1 MATNRDVKLTLG
13 VETTGAEEIDKLK
26 LAVEK
31 LAKEGG
37 DAAPEFQQ
45 LADEI
50 DRLGQ
55 QAAALRTFEELA
67 RATDELKV
75 SQQAAKTT
83 TEELGAQLVTLGN
96 VTERAKREQDGAAQ
110 NAREAQASYKA
121 LKDELQILRSTYDA
135 NGDRAANYK
144 AKVEEL
150 TRAKIA
156 AKNAFDTA
164 NQSLRETNAAV
175 RDAEQAEAKLQTRYA
190 QSERSLNSVNTAL
203 RERSTALDG
212 ARTAA
217 DQLGVATDNVA
228 AAQVAL
234 VTSLNQVGTAADQ
247 VRLKKIAET
256 RALEQSVVALK
267 AAQDAADATA
277 KASADAA
284 RALQSAFGTIGT
296 RSAQELEAEIRQVR
310 AAMDAVRTGAGLTG
324 NELAAAMASGNARV
338 AELERGLRE
347 VRGELTMADKAAGLF
362 KNSMGQIAAGNLIA
376 DGIGAL
382 VEKVKDLG
390 RQFITTI
397 VETEQLRRGLMA
409 VYKDTATA
417 GAQFEFLRKTAQD
430 SGQAVGTLGA
440 SFLRFSAAT
449 QSANIP
455 LSVTNDLFATVTRV
469 AGSLGLSAEATGGTL
484 DALGQIASKGVVSL
498 EELRQQLGDRLP
510 GALSAAAKG
519 LGLTD
524 AELIKLVESGNL
536 AARDFFPAFSQGL
549 KTLQGETEGLVPTW
563 NRLKNAFTTTA
574 QSLGDAGFLDL
585 LIGALRGLAVAVGA
599 VLVPIT
605 SLIDTSLT
613 FVRTLGVLAGAITTL
628 TNPVQALRDLWEEF
642 GVRQKA
648 VAKSFVDVV
657 AGADSASAA
666 TANLTNVTKAAKD
679 AVAANGVQW
688 DTLSRS
694 QQAAAI
700 SAQIASDKQ
709 LTLGGQLAS
718 TNANLLALI
727 DSQTK
732 ESESLAK
739 VAKATQEQG
748 ATLVALTALRGNEQA
763 TLIAS
768 TQAAENYSSVLEKV
782 RASKAEETRLLQLQ
796 LATLIRVREVEVR
809 EGRLKQEELDK
820 ETLALRNKIEA
831 SKAEAEQADASA
843 EAARREI
850 LVRQLASESYRDN
863 SDRIVE
869 YREALAAAQRTL
881 EATIEGQKRGVL
893 SAKDVQD
900 AQDAV
905 TAAQNRYNDSLSDA
919 TARQQAYADS
929 QKIVFQ
935 QAEVGLRLALA
946 TEQAAER
953 KARLDGNEFAVR
965 QSQIKQR
972 EIELQLYKLKIAAM
986 EAEANGAIQ
995 VANATLQEKIA
1006 KGEVSAVDQIRIAN
1020 SIRLAEIKLQE
1031 AKILGTNIEAME
1043 KELQALKNG
1052 TSAREESTRSIGTN
1066 TSARIANTNA
1076 VSANSDAMD
1085 ELMMK
1090 YKLSADYSERQIALL
1105 ERETAAAERAA
1116 EAKRK
1121 ANNVDKDGFTT
1132 DSNGQRMTQ
1141 FVWNRSAIIDY
1152 LKQAGLEETLAE
1164 ELAKQFVNGDGTVGY
1179 EATQAQMKWGGKYS
1193 TLSEALG
1200 KMVDFYKYDDAGKSE
1215 ADNILRTRGKSA
1227 TELVREKER
1236 GQTVPPGGGSM
1247 GGGSQTGGSGRSG
1260 NGNSSS
1266 GVSMQSGMT
1275 INVNIGGRSTPI
1287 GVRSQADA
1295 DQLAGIFRTLEDAS
1309 RRSS

>member
-1 MATNRDVKLTLG
+1 MATNNRDVKLTLG
-13 VETTGAEEIDKLK
+13 VQTTGAEEIDKLK

-50 DRLGQ
+50 DRMGQ

-96 VTERAKREQDGAAQ
+96 VTERAKREQEGAAQ

-175 RDAEQAEAKLQTRYA
+175 REAEQAEANLQTRYA
-190 QSERSLNSVNTAL
+190 QSERSLNNVNTAL

-228 AAQVAL
+228 SAQVAL

-296 RSAQELEAEIRQVR
+296 RSAQELEVEIRQVR

-347 VRGELTMADKAAGLF
+347 VRGELTLADKAADLF

-397 VETEQLRRGLMA
+397 VETEQLRRGLNA
-409 VYKDTATA
+409 VYKDTAVA

-549 KTLQGETEGLVPTW
+549 KTLQGDTEGLVPTF
-563 NRLKNAFTTTA
+563 NRLKNAFTTAA
-574 QSLGDAGFLDL
+574 QALGDAG
-585 LIGALRGLAVAVGA
+585 ALEILTAGLRAIAAAAGA
-599 VLVPIT
+599 VLIPIQLVFDAFF
-605 SLIDTSLT
+605 SLVRATAALTAAFVSGGNAIENLKDIWNSL
-613 FVRTLGVLAGAITTL
+613 V
-628 TNPVQALRDLWEEF
+628 N
-642 GVRQKA
+642 RQTA
-648 VAKSFVDVV
+648 VIKSFGDVV
-657 AGADSASAA
+657 LGADKVATTTVNLASATAAAATAAQQAGADWA
-666 TANLTNVTKAAKD
+666 
-679 AVAANGVQW
+679 
-688 DTLSRS
+688 TLSRS
-694 QQAAAI
+694 QQVSAVAAVIAADSQRDLSARLVQTTAAI
-700 SAQIASDKQ
+700 NVALAAQE
-709 LTLGGQLAS
+709 
-718 TNANLLALI
+718 
-727 DSQTK
+727 K

-739 VAKATQEQG
+739 LAKATQDQNAG
-748 ATLVALTALRGNEQA
+748 LISLARLRGDEA
-763 TLIAS
+763 AALAVS
-768 TQAAENYSSVLEKV
+768 AQAANENAAALAKLAVSQ
-782 RASKAEETRLLQLQ
+782 AEETKLLEMKRDLLVRTREAQGENTDQIAKQTVELEKQIQVSRAAQVQAESAAEASRLEAVAKQQAANAYADNAEKVALYRDRLARANEILAITTQLERAGAVGKEELRRATEEVAIAQARYSDALKDSSAQIQLETKSRLAGLQIAKESLSAEVALLQAKAEQARNSGLLVTAIDLEREAKRKQIEVDRLLIDIKEVELQLLREELRAKLELLQLEEPGNELKRKELELRLRLTEVQ
-796 LATLIRVREVEVR
+796 AKQIESSREL
-809 EGRLKQEELDK
+809 LKIKEEENTRTEL
-820 ETLALRNKIEA
+820 LSRNIGGE
-831 SKAEAEQADASA
+831 ADA
-843 EAARREI
+843 
-850 LVRQLASESYRDN
+850 RDRN
-863 SDRIVE
+863 T
-869 YREALAAAQRTL
+869 AAAGRETG
-881 EATIEGQKRGVL
+881 ARIT
-893 SAKDVQD
+893 STN
-900 AQDAV
+900 AV
-905 TAAQNRYNDSLSDA
+905 IGHSD
-919 TARQQAYADS
+919 
-929 QKIVFQ
+929 
-935 QAEVGLRLALA
+935 
-946 TEQAAER
+946 
-953 KARLDGNEFAVR
+953 
-965 QSQIKQR
+965 
-972 EIELQLYKLKIAAM
+972 
-986 EAEANGAIQ
+986 
-995 VANATLQEKIA
+995 
-1006 KGEVSAVDQIRIAN
+1006 
-1020 SIRLAEIKLQE
+1020 
-1031 AKILGTNIEAME
+1031 AME
-1043 KELQALKNG
+1043 KL
-1052 TSAREESTRSIGTN
+1052 
-1066 TSARIANTNA
+1066 
-1076 VSANSDAMD
+1076 
-1085 ELMMK
+1085 LMQ
-1090 YKLSADYSERQIALL
+1090 YTLSADYSERQIAML
-1105 ERETAAAERAA
+1105 EREAAAAEKAA

-1121 ANNVDKDGFTT
+1121 YWNVDKDGFTLDNT
-1132 DSNGQRMTQ
+1132 GQRMQQSVPTDRYVLDAAKSQ
-1141 FVWNRSAIIDY
+1141 GLTEA
-1152 LKQAGLEETLAE
+1152 QAL
-1164 ELAKQFVNGDGTVGY
+1164 
-1179 EATQAQMKWGGKYS
+1179 
-1193 TLSEALG
+1193 
-1200 KMVDFYKYDDAGKSE
+1200 
-1215 ADNILRTRGKSA
+1215 
-1227 TELVREKER
+1227 ELVDRFIRNGEGVGMINGMDWFSSVNKAISDLVVESARKRVRDQDPNGR
-1236 GQTVPPGGGSM
+1236 GQTGRPGGTGGTAGA
-1247 GGGSQTGGSGRSG
+1247 GGGTPSAGAGSGAA
-1260 NGNSSS
+1260 
-1266 GVSMQSGMT
+1266 VSSGMT
-1275 INVNIGGRSTPI
+1275 INVNIGGRVTPI

-1295 DQLAGIFRTLEDAS
+1295 DQLASIFRTLEDAS